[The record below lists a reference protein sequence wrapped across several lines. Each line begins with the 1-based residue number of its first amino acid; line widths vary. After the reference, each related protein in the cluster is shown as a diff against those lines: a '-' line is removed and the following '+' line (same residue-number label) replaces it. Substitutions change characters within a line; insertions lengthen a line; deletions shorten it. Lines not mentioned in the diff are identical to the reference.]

1 MSEGRTLRSV
11 KNIYWGYLNTVI
23 NLILNFVNRTVF
35 IRILGIEYLGIN
47 GLFSNI
53 LAMLSLADL
62 GFSTAMAYSYYK
74 PIAEDDKE
82 KIAALNSF
90 YRRIYYYIAAA
101 IAVVGISLV
110 PFLDRIVN
118 LDRQIDH
125 LEIYYVLTLAGTVS
139 SYLLV
144 YKSVLIAAYQKN
156 YIVLKYNTLVKL
168 FVTACQIIFMV
179 LTKNYVVYLCVVV
192 LGNFIN
198 NIRISMTADKMFPFI
213 KSGAALNKEEQH
225 KISQNIKSVFIY
237 KVSSVLIN
245 GTDNILISALVGTIW
260 VGYYSNYLIIT
271 NNLTTFINIAF
282 RSLTASVGNLLVTEN
297 KEKRYELFKMV
308 QTASFWFSTVVV
320 PCVYVLA
327 DCFIIAWLGADF
339 LLDRG
344 TIAAITI
351 NLYLLCVLQPIWIY
365 REATGLYKKTKYV
378 MLITAVLNIF
388 LSIWWGIYLGL
399 SGILYAS
406 AAAKILTYVWY
417 EPILLFREF
426 FGKSAA
432 RFFEPLFINSAVVTL
447 ICIGLNALTLYIEIK
462 GWAGFFVKGILCF
475 GVCNVLY
482 FLYFRKNEYFQGI
495 LKRMI
500 RMLLNKNR

>member
-179 LTKNYVVYLCVVV
+179 ITKNYVVYLCVVV

-271 NNLTTFINIAF
+271 NNSKFTPL
-282 RSLTASVGNLLVTEN
+282 SL
-297 KEKRYELFKMV
+297 
-308 QTASFWFSTVVV
+308 
-320 PCVYVLA
+320 
-327 DCFIIAWLGADF
+327 
-339 LLDRG
+339 
-344 TIAAITI
+344 
-351 NLYLLCVLQPIWIY
+351 
-365 REATGLYKKTKYV
+365 
-378 MLITAVLNIF
+378 
-388 LSIWWGIYLGL
+388 
-399 SGILYAS
+399 
-406 AAAKILTYVWY
+406 
-417 EPILLFREF
+417 
-426 FGKSAA
+426 
-432 RFFEPLFINSAVVTL
+432 
-447 ICIGLNALTLYIEIK
+447 
-462 GWAGFFVKGILCF
+462 
-475 GVCNVLY
+475 
-482 FLYFRKNEYFQGI
+482 
-495 LKRMI
+495 
-500 RMLLNKNR
+500 